1 MFKVAIQVIDVAML
15 IIVQSCYISDDQFAM
30 KVMINVQSC
39 HISDDQCCHEGDD
52 QCSILPYK

>member
-39 HISDDQCCHEGDD
+39 HISDALENICQCFD
-52 QCSILPYK
+52 

>member
-15 IIVQSCYISDDQFAM
+15 INIQSCHISDDQFAM

-39 HISDDQCCHEGDD
+39 HISDDQC
-52 QCSILPYK
+52 SILPYK